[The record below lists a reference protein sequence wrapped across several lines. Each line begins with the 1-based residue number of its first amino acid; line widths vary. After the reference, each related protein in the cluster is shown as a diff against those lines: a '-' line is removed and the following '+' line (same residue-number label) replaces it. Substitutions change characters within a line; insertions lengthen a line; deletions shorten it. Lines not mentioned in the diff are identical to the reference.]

1 MIDIIVL
8 IAVVWALI
16 LGIKRGFVA
25 QLCHLIGLYM
35 AILIAPTF
43 ATQVG
48 SLFMDDP
55 GKAYLAGFI
64 IIVAAALI
72 IICVVAPLI
81 KAIIVWKPMKGID
94 ALLGALLNV
103 ATTIIVISALFS
115 IFDRVNLS
123 PNIKQEALVEIVEN
137 HTEGDIKAKILELSN
152 ADIDSEM
159 RHYFEHRFVDYQ
171 TLESSICFYPL
182 AKFGT
187 AIIPTIKRFDETIRT
202 EAYKTINKEIFLTS
216 KP

>member
-8 IAVVWALI
+8 ISLVWALI

-25 QLCHLIGLYM
+25 QLCHLVGLYL

-64 IIVAAALI
+64 LIVAAALI
-72 IICVVAPLI
+72 IIWIVAPLI
-81 KAIIVWKPMKGID
+81 KAIVVWKPVKGID

-103 ATTIIVISALFS
+103 TTTIIVISALFS
-115 IFDRVNLS
+115 IFDRINLS

-137 HTEGDIKAKILELSN
+137 HSEGDIKAKILELSN
-152 ADIDSEM
+152 ADIDTEM
-159 RHYFEHRFVDYQ
+159 RHYFEHRFIDYE
-171 TLESSICFYPL
+171 TLDSSLCFYPL

-187 AIIPTIKRFDETIRT
+187 TIIPTIRRFDETIRT
-202 EAYKTINKEIFLTS
+202 EAYRSINREIFFNQ
-216 KP
+216 

>member
-8 IAVVWALI
+8 IALVWALV

-25 QLCHLIGLYM
+25 QLCHLVGLYI
-35 AILIAPTF
+35 ALLIAPSF

-55 GKAYLAGFI
+55 GKAYLAGI
-64 IIVAAALI
+64 VLIVAAALI
-72 IICVVAPLI
+72 LIWIVAPLV
-81 KAIIVWKPMKGID
+81 KAIVVWKPVKGVD

-103 ATTIIVISALFS
+103 STTIIVFAALFS
-115 IFDRVNLS
+115 IFDRINLS
-123 PNIKQEALVEIVEN
+123 SNIKQEALIEIVEN
-137 HTEGDIKAKILELSN
+137 HSEGDLKAKILELSN

-159 RHYFEHRFVDYQ
+159 RHYFEHKYVDYE
-171 TLESSICFYPL
+171 TLERPICFYPL

-187 AIIPTIKRFDETIRT
+187 TIIPTIKHFDETIRT
-202 EAYKTINKEIFLTS
+202 EAYRAINEEIFFNQ
-216 KP
+216 